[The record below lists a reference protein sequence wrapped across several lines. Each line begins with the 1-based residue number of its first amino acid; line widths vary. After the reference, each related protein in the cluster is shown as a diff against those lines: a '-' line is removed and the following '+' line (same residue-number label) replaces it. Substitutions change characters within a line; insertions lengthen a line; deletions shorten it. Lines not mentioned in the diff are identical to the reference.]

1 MRTPLRLVSAGLLM
15 AGLLSGGCVSQGD
28 YDDAEMSARAQR
40 ARNQELLQEN
50 QNLQAMV
57 RDKDERIASLERD
70 KSRLNTR
77 VTTLSSEVE
86 ELEGGLRGLDSRLQN
101 WQFGSLNP
109 ATDRALQQLA
119 SRNPDLVKYDAEMG
133 MLQFGSDLTFDSG
146 SDVVKRSAMSSL
158 DQLARI
164 LRTSDAGEY
173 DIRIVGHTDSQKP
186 SASRGAHPTNRHLAV
201 HRAIAVAATLEKAG
215 VPGERIEVAGWG
227 EYRPAVANNRSG
239 GTAANRR
246 VEVYLVP
253 ATGEGGGAA
262 NAGGG
267 DTTEPQ
273 QGRSIRPMK

>member
-1 MRTPLRLVSAGLLM
+1 MRTPICLLTAGLLM
-15 AGLLSGGCVSQGD
+15 AGLLPAGCVSQGEF
-28 YDDAEMSARAQR
+28 DDAEMSARAQR

-70 KSRLNTR
+70 KSRLNNR

-146 SDVVKRSAMSSL
+146 SDVVKKSAMSSL

-173 DIRIVGHTDSQKP
+173 DVRIVGHTDSQKP

-227 EYRPAVANNRSG
+227 EYRPAVPNNRSG

-253 ATGEGGGAA
+253 ATGEGGGPA
-262 NAGGG
+262 NAGG